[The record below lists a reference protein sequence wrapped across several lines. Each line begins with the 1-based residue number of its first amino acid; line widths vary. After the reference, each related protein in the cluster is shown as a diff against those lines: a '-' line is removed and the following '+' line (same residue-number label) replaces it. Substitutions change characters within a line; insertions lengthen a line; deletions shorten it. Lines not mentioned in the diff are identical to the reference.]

1 MSKYVTQAD
10 LDEAAALSER
20 WESLSTDQLN
30 RFLYLCESIRSH
42 AELAV
47 DFFGATDPEGLIDG
61 MAQVITKIQERLEV
75 QA

>member
-42 AELAV
+42 AELTV
-47 DFFGATDPEGLIDG
+47 GFFGATDPEGMIDDFT
-61 MAQVITKIQERLEV
+61 QVIAKIQGRL
-75 QA
+75 A